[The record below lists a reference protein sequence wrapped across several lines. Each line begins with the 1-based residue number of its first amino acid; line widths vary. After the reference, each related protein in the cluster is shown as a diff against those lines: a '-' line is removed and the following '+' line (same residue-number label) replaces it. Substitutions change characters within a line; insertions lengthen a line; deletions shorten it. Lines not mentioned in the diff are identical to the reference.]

1 MADAWIDGSPVA
13 LRAAAIEAAKLLKAS
28 RLPVVAGLGTDVDG
42 ARAAIGLAAQIG
54 GVIDH
59 MDSRA
64 LLRDL
69 DVAREAGMMA
79 MTPNEAAL
87 RADALLLVGPGLEIA
102 WPDLDTRLVE
112 RRPAPEVADRFRRRV
127 FRLCP
132 GTKTR
137 ERSEREAVIGRARKD
152 LPAVLAALRA
162 TVAGRPCRKLR
173 DASAIDRL
181 AAELRAACFG
191 VAIWSSAEL
200 DALMIEM
207 LCGLVNDLNRTTRF
221 SGLPLMSGGHAAGV
235 LEVCGWMTG
244 FPMRTG
250 FCRGFPEHD
259 PWRFEASRLVASGET
274 DCALW
279 ISAYRAAA
287 PDWDGNLPTI
297 ALTGADAKFRRRPPR
312 VHIAVGRPGLDHDA
326 VEWFVPTATLAWT
339 SAKHKSEAISVAQA
353 IGQIALGLASDRAL
367 PC

>member
-1 MADAWIDGSPVA
+1 MADAWIDGSPAA
-13 LRAAAIEAAKLLKAS
+13 LRAAAIEAAKLLNAS
-28 RLPVVAGLGTDVDG
+28 RLPLVAGLGTDVDG
-42 ARAAIGLAAQIG
+42 ARAAIGLAAQLG
-54 GVIDH
+54 GAIDH
-59 MDSRA
+59 MHSRV

-69 DVAREAGMMA
+69 DVAREAGMMVI
-79 MTPNEAAL
+79 TPNEAAL
-87 RADALLLVGPGLEIA
+87 RADTLLMVGPGLETA
-102 WPDLDTRLVE
+102 WPDLDARLIE
-112 RRPAPEVADRFRRRV
+112 RPPAPEAADHLRRRI

-137 ERSEREAVIGRARKD
+137 ARHEEAVIGRAAKD

-162 TVAGRPCRKLR
+162 RLAGRACSKLH
-173 DASAIDRL
+173 DARAIDRL
-181 AAELRAACFG
+181 AAALRAARFG
-191 VAIWSSAEL
+191 VALWSAAEL
-200 DALMIEM
+200 DVLTIEM
-207 LCGLVNDLNRTTRF
+207 LCGLVNDLNRATRF
-221 SGLPLMSGGHAAGV
+221 SGLPLTPGDHAAGV

-244 FPMRTG
+244 FPVRTG
-250 FCRGFPEHD
+250 FARGFPEHD
-259 PWRFEASRLVASGET
+259 PWRFEASRLVASGEA

-326 VEWFVPTATLAWT
+326 VEHFVPTATLAWT
-339 SAKHKSEAISVAQA
+339 PAKHKSQAISVAQA
-353 IGQIALGLASDRAL
+353 IGQIALALASDRAS